1 MYGSFTST
9 HSQGVPDRDL
19 RRRFTG
25 WHTPRALVL
34 ATILGFAAA
43 GCNSAQRFPKTP
55 LAREDHPTG
64 RVFAFDVDSDHKPDY
79 WQRQD
84 TTGRVV
90 ELRLDNNHDGTP
102 DETVDLDGIS
112 PEHVPHLIIVLDGC
126 PYDCVEEAYKEGAL
140 RLFRPPVRMISC
152 FPANSDLALS
162 QIWHVGPARFCEALC
177 FDPQAN
183 RFNNGHVS
191 YLRAENSPWVPR
203 MAYRCSF
210 LWDANAYLTPQLVF
224 DHELRG
230 IYRTFAKVGSG
241 TSAGYTVGT
250 AGLGTRGGKPA
261 IRKYL
266 EQVDRLCQQIVHE
279 RRGRVKLS
287 VLADHGQ
294 GLKRCRRVS
303 FRKYLTDNGYRLG
316 KSLRSPRDAVTVEY
330 GIVTYAAFFTKAPA
344 ELADV
349 LRRHEAVELTFHKSG
364 SHVVVMNRDAR
375 AVIAR
380 AGGGFRYDVR
390 DGDPLKISPIIAR
403 LREQGRLNPDGVIDD
418 RALFEATATHVYPDA
433 VRRAW
438 FAFNGLTRIS
448 PDVIASLYNGYS
460 HGGAFFDLMIGGVSS
475 THGSIDQL
483 SSTSFVLTMRGPL
496 PPALRLED
504 ALQALDEARPPAMCP
519 LATRPISG
527 S

>member
-1 MYGSFTST
+1 MRVIFT
-9 HSQGVPDRDL
+9 
-19 RRRFTG
+19 
-25 WHTPRALVL
+25 A
-34 ATILGFAAA
+34 ILGFAAA
-43 GCNSAQRFPKTP
+43 GCNPATRFPKAP
-55 LAREDHPTG
+55 LSSQDPPTG
-64 RVFAFDVDSDHKPDY
+64 RIIAFDTDKDRKPDY

-84 TTGRVV
+84 ATGRVV
-90 ELRLDNNHDGTP
+90 ELWFDNNHDGAP
-102 DETVDLDGIS
+102 DETVVLDTI
-112 PEHVPHLIIVLDGC
+112 PLDQVPHLIIALDGC
-126 PYDCVEEAYKEGAL
+126 PYDCVEEAYGKGAL

-152 FPANSDLALS
+152 FPANTDLAMS
-162 QIWHVGPARFCEALC
+162 QIWRVGPARFCEALC
-177 FDPQAN
+177 FDPKTN
-183 RFNNGHVS
+183 RLNNGS
-191 YLRAENSPWVPR
+191 IAYLLAQNSPWVPK

-210 LWDANAYLTPQLVF
+210 LWDASAYLTPQLVF

-230 IYRTFAKVGSG
+230 IYRRFAKAHNG
-241 TSAGYTVGT
+241 TVAGYTVGT
-250 AGLGTRGGKPA
+250 AGLGTRGGKEG
-261 IRKYL
+261 ILKYID
-266 EQVDRLCQQIVHE
+266 QVDRLCQQIVHE

-287 VLADHGQ
+287 ILADHGQ

-303 FRKYLTDNGYRLG
+303 FGKYLKDYGYRLG
-316 KSLRSPRDAVTVEY
+316 SRLQSDRDAVTIEY
-330 GIVTYAAFFTKAPA
+330 GIVTYAAFFTKTPA
-344 ELADV
+344 GLADV

-364 SHVVVMNRDAR
+364 PDVVVMNREER

-380 AGGGFRYDVR
+380 ADGGFRYDAR
-390 DGDPLKISPIIAR
+390 DGDPLKISPIIVR
-403 LREQGRLNPDGVIDD
+403 LREQGKVSPDGVIND

-504 ALQALDEARPPAMCP
+504 ALQALDETRPPPMCP
-519 LATRPISG
+519 LATRSLTG